1 MVMNGCM
8 VELMIEKKQDVRVC
22 GYVRVIMVF
31 TDELTTQVKVWSED
45 ESVARCVLILIKY

>member
-1 MVMNGCM
+1 MNGCM